1 MLTLYVM
8 GNLSRILG
16 ILQTISKNL
25 NFELSSK
32 KGGFYSRHNNNHN
45 HLLKWKFM
53 HVLLAALR
61 IHCRGSCVAFCI
73 PFFKKMPSLGNK

>member
-1 MLTLYVM
+1 MLTVYVM

-32 KGGFYSRHNNNHN
+32 KGGFYSSQI
-45 HLLKWKFM
+45 
-53 HVLLAALR
+53 V
-61 IHCRGSCVAFCI
+61 IIIC
-73 PFFKKMPSLGNK
+73 